1 MTRAKLKVHV
11 QKDRSLIVT
20 HNKKAIEELLDAVGG
35 VPTLA
40 NFLNLGYTT
49 VNSWKERGRISK
61 AGAKLVANHPL
72 MGKYY
77 KEEDLR
83 LDLECKYNGEPKE

>member
-49 VNSWKERGRISK
+49 VN
-61 AGAKLVANHPL
+61 
-72 MGKYY
+72 
-77 KEEDLR
+77 
-83 LDLECKYNGEPKE
+83 GEPKE